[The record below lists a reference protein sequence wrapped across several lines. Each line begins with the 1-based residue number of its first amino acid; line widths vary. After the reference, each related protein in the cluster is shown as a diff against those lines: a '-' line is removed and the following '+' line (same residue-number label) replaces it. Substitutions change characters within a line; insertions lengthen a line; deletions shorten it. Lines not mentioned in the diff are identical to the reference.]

1 MKRRLPVIALAAAM
15 LVIGATAAVAAVNW
29 PASCNGWSCANS
41 HMNDLYGRVN
51 AVNDKVNTVNS
62 RVNELRSRLALT
74 DPKTVVVEDDYVFDL
89 TAPESIPF
97 IQGVTAC
104 GTPDPND
111 DRPFV
116 GWAISGGITISGED
130 EATRNWHIVSSGPP
144 NMMNSWPVFA
154 FNPEYVE
161 GDPLP
166 TVSTFAICLAI

>member
-51 AVNDKVNTVNS
+51 TVNDKVNTVNGK
-62 RVNELRSRLALT
+62 VNELNRRLALT
-74 DPKTVVVEDDYVFDL
+74 DEKTVVRVEPYVFDL

-97 IQGVTAC
+97 IEEMATC
-104 GTPDPND
+104 GTPDPGD
-111 DRPFV
+111 DRPFY
-116 GWAISGGITISGED
+116 GYAISGGITIGGEGAED
-130 EATRNWHIVSSGPP
+130 WHIVSSGPP
-144 NMMNSWPVFA
+144 NMMNSWPVVA
-154 FNPEYVE
+154 SNPDWVE

-166 TVSTFAICLAI
+166 DVSTFAICLAI

>member
-41 HMNDLYGRVN
+41 HMNDLYGRL
-51 AVNDKVNTVNS
+51 NTVNA

-74 DPKTVVVEDDYVFDL
+74 DPKTVVKEEPYEFDL

-97 IQGVTAC
+97 IQQMAAC
-104 GTPDPND
+104 GTPDPSD
-111 DRPFV
+111 DRPFY
-116 GWAISGGITISGED
+116 GYAISGGINFSGEGSED
-130 EATRNWHIVSSGPP
+130 WHIIGSGPP
-144 NMMNSWPVFA
+144 NMMNSWPVSA
-154 FNPEYVE
+154 VNPDYVE

-166 TVSTFAICLAI
+166 TVTTFAICLAI